1 MKSVMDLSDEM
12 VLVEGLK
19 TLRGMILPK
28 NNEEKSL
35 IVDEVRLRLA
45 NSHYENVKK
54 RLKKNKK
61 VSEEELRLVQKD
73 LVDAEKAMF
82 K

>member
-28 NNEEKSL
+28 SNEEKSL
-35 IVDEVRLRLA
+35 VVAEIRLRLA
-45 NSHYENVKK
+45 NYHYENIKK
-54 RLKKNKK
+54 RLQKNKA
-61 VSEEELRLVQKD
+61 VSEKELRLCQKD
-73 LVDAEKAMF
+73 MADAEKAMF